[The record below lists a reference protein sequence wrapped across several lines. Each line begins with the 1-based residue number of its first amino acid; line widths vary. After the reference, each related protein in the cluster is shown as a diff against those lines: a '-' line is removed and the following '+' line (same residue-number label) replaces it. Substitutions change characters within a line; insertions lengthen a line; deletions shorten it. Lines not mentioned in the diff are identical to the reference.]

1 MCLQAHVQ
9 GIKSNLYF
17 YLYHGTLLQKQSGYQ
32 VKSVPFS
39 KNAAHG
45 SKSRAALF
53 QNGFRSTPKRRPLR
67 LPTVIMVGMFRKE
80 AVVDGISNKEAVVD
94 DSPVY
99 NEENFE
105 GEVREQS
112 GSEVTVMEIDDL

>member
-1 MCLQAHVQ
+1 
-9 GIKSNLYF
+9 
-17 YLYHGTLLQKQSGYQ
+17 
-32 VKSVPFS
+32 
-39 KNAAHG
+39 
-45 SKSRAALF
+45 
-53 QNGFRSTPKRRPLR
+53 
-67 LPTVIMVGMFRKE
+67 MVGMFRKE

-94 DSPVY
+94 DSPVD